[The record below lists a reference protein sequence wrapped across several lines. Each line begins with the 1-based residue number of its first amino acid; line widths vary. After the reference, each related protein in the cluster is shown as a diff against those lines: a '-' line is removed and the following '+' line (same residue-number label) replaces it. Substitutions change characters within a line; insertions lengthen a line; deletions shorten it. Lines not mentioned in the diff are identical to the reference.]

1 MRVVFVEGEAGD
13 YMMISRSEAD
23 PLLAYVV
30 VSNDFIPDFFVMFT
44 VPIVS
49 LASLWREDAASKKAS
64 E

>member
-1 MRVVFVEGEAGD
+1 MRVVFFEGEAGD

-44 VPIVS
+44 IPIAS
-49 LASLWREDAASKKAS
+49 LTSLWREDAASKKAS